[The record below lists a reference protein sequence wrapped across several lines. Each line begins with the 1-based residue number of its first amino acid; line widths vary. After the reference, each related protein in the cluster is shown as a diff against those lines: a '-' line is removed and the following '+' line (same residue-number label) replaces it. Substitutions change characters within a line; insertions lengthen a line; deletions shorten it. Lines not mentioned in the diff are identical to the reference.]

1 MRRLSEDIQSFYPIK
16 WPFEQIVE
24 KLPDEGKLLEI
35 GPYLGKSTVTWA
47 EEFEKAGKNWTIHTI
62 DLFMG
67 VTKIGRPDNASEELT
82 KHLDSL
88 LISEEEHLPTF
99 LENIQGWENITYEKN
114 FFTEDYDTG
123 GEIYNVVWY
132 DGLHD
137 YEHVSEFLRWYE
149 KNYAIRNK
157 KLKGYN
163 RTQLIVDCYD
173 DLHPGTIKACNE
185 FPEKGTINWT
195 YPREIL
201 SPSEG
206 KKIIWI

>member
-1 MRRLSEDIQSFYPIK
+1 MRRLSEDIQSFYPMK
-16 WPFEQIVE
+16 WPFEEIVK

-67 VTKIGRPDNASEELT
+67 VTKIGRPDNASAELT

-137 YEHVSEFLRWYE
+137 YDHVIEALRFWE
-149 KNYAIRNK
+149 DKV
-157 KLKGYN
+157 
-163 RTQLIVDCYD
+163 QHMIVDCYD
-173 DLHPGTIKACNE
+173 DIHPGTKKAVNE
-185 FPEKGTINWT
+185 YIPKK
-195 YPREIL
+195 IL
-201 SPSEG
+201 RPAEG
-206 KKIIWI
+206 KGIAWL